1 MVWLKLLK
9 GDTGAVR
16 EKCLHRDSLHGQRHL
31 GKHSTTFLSWVI
43 MPSCFAQAL
52 SLWTRQQSF
61 PIPAT
66 LRGTPDMFHKHMSQI
81 LVLRLHLDC
90 FDKWEHTRM
99 LLPFSLDELFLF
111 AVASELSML
120 LCSRSGSCFSV
131 PWCTGLLEQE
141 GNKMSLEAEKN
152 IRLHTPWGWGRQKH
166 CFLPLEGWYP
176 TYFSP
181 EALPFF
187 CTTMLMIEVEFP
199 SPVDVSLFSS
209 Q

>member
-141 GNKMSLEAEKN
+141 GNKMSLEAEK
-152 IRLHTPWGWGRQKH
+152 KH
-166 CFLPLEGWYP
+166 QIAHSVGLRKA
-176 TYFSP
+176 
-181 EALPFF
+181 EA
-187 CTTMLMIEVEFP
+187 
-199 SPVDVSLFSS
+199 LFSS
-209 Q
+209 LRRMIPYLLFSRSSAFFLHNYAYDRGGIPFTCGC